1 MSEDFLSEKLNIFDR
16 HHIWHPFTQM
26 KDFERCDMPVITRGE
41 GIRLYDKNGKEY
53 YDCISSWWCILHG
66 HNHPKIKNAIKE
78 QLDSLEQVIFAGFT
92 HEKAI
97 YLVNELRQYLPSH
110 LAKFF
115 FSDNGSTA
123 CEVAL
128 KMSYQ
133 HRLNLNKNNK
143 KTKFIAFDRGY
154 HGDTLGAMSVSGLR
168 QFSQKFQGLFFDCH
182 RIASPYCY
190 RCEFGCK
197 SDKDCELECLN
208 DLKKL
213 LKNKSS
219 EITAI
224 ILEPLLFGA
233 GGMIFYSTR
242 YLENLIKL
250 IKEYDIHII
259 FDEIATGFGRLGKMF
274 AMDYLDEN
282 LRKPDFLC
290 ISKGLTGGF
299 LPLSLTI
306 TSNDIFDSFFDD
318 YEKGKTFFHGHTF
331 TANPLGCAAGL
342 ASLRIFREENTL
354 ENIKEKIH
362 FLQAQKERFSEL
374 PIVGDARG
382 MGMIVAFELVKD
394 KKTKEPFDPKLRTGW
409 KIYNEG
415 LKKGLIIRPL
425 GDIIYVFLPLS
436 TEKSE
441 ISYILDNMFEILKTK
456 L

>member
-1 MSEDFLSEKLNIFDR
+1 MPEDFLSQNLNIFDR

-26 KDFERCDMPVITRGE
+26 KDFEHRDMPVITRGE
-41 GIRLYDKNGKEY
+41 GLKLYDNRGNEF

-97 YLVNELRQYLPSH
+97 QLAHELLYNLPSH
-110 LAKFF
+110 LSKFF

-133 HRLNLNKNNK
+133 QRLNNGEK

-154 HGDTLGAMSVSGLR
+154 HGDTLGAMSVSGLS
-168 QFSQKFQGLFFDCH
+168 QFSRKFEGLFFDCH

-197 SDKDCELECLN
+197 SGADCNLECLKP
-208 DLKKL
+208 LEKL
-213 LKNKSS
+213 LREKSS

-224 ILEPLLFGA
+224 ILEPLVFGA
-233 GGMIFYSTR
+233 GGMIFYPVR
-242 YLENLIKL
+242 HLENLIKL
-250 IKEYDIHII
+250 VKAHDIHII
-259 FDEIATGFGRLGKMF
+259 FDEIATGFGRLGRMF
-274 AMDYLDEN
+274 AMDFLDEN

-299 LPLSLTI
+299 LPLALTI
-306 TSNDIFDSFFDD
+306 TTNDIFNSFFDD
-318 YEKGKTFFHGHTF
+318 YEKNKTFFHGHTF
-331 TANPLGCAAGL
+331 TANPLGCAAAL
-342 ASLRIFREENTL
+342 ASTKIFKEENTL
-354 ENIKEKIH
+354 ENIRGKISFLQKEKE
-362 FLQAQKERFSEL
+362 KFSEL
-374 PIVGDARG
+374 PIVGDVRG
-382 MGMIVAFELVKD
+382 MGMICAFELVKD
-394 KKTKEPFDPKLRTGW
+394 KKTKEPFDSRLRTGW

-425 GDIIYVFLPLS
+425 GDVIYLFLPLS
-436 TEKSE
+436 TQKTE
-441 ISYILDNMFEILKTK
+441 ISYILDTLFEILKDFR
-456 L
+456 